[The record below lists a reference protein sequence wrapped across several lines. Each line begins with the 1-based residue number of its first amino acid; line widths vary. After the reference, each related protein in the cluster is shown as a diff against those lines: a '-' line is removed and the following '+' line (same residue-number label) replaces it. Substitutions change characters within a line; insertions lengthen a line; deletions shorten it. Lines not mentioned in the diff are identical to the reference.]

1 MHHSMVGHNRGG
13 EGRGRPNGR
22 AYHPSENPPYDN
34 SGDSLEPPYY
44 VQDLNKH
51 RSLDDVKKMPE
62 DYRHGGPTE
71 PLYHQPPTALEPQ
84 DRYLSKRLH
93 CEANTTPELLFPT
106 MYHGGCVAEVPGLVP
121 AGGNSL
127 TSPYFAQHQLRMAQA
142 GGRRFSPLR
151 LPLGASGSSWRRC
164 SWRCTTVV
172 FVCVTVCL
180 AAVTTFLA
188 TSHVGR
194 WHTSEGCLGMGGTD
208 DSANSSP
215 DFNLPPPLQPSSPG
229 NHARGH
235 AYVAARAP
243 PPFVNSLSSM
253 SVGVVPGRVVDAAR
267 ARGYTRARLPG
278 MDVPHLPLPR
288 AHPALVGL
296 PRGRDGWAYPPR
308 PPRATRWNRRSAR
321 SPRSAQHE
329 GAAIRGDAIPPLTPQ
344 EVVGDM
350 HAHSALSSLA
360 DISQEFPGDG
370 QAAPWADSHSF
381 AEPSGEVPAFTT
393 DKLNALDTRSSGID
407 LGAAKAEASK
417 QPEALAQTQEKL
429 ISVNHG
435 NGAAD
440 NTPEVRQ
447 ETFAAA
453 HNPRDSG
460 GLGSAS
466 SLYPLPSHPPSPAP
480 QLSGLS
486 TPLLHSATL
495 SPDPLPTHSQLRS
508 SLSVSDPGSPSSLY
522 LATPD
527 ASPAATDATQ
537 DHTNEG
543 HYISSESRSVSEPL
557 TRREEADV
565 HGGEGKGLHER
576 WRSIMSDGGSGLA
589 SPGYANAPRPK
600 REEEENPSLEN
611 TPSYHHE
618 YQVTPET
625 PPTTPLVLPSFQRPT
640 TEEGGAATHLR
651 HTDTLEQ
658 KKNPDTSAGSDH
670 TDLPLTSSSSSSS
683 STSALSSDFDVNSS
697 LSRDLQ
703 DDPAT
708 HHQTRPL
715 DSSSRSRT
723 YAASAG
729 TSDSPIKDTDS
740 LSQYVIPHSSTSAG
754 SPDSEPLQSTVPHHV
769 GVEEYTYISDDP
781 GTFDDTFNTPVDF
794 NVRSPHPHFAP
805 VDNVVT
811 STGTLTTPA
820 KAVTPPPSFGI
831 SSDPT
836 LRNNA
841 PTATMTSSVTA
852 LPMTMG
858 HNSADT
864 PALVKL
870 RAGETPEAVVPRPAT
885 AAHERAPPA
894 GVTSSPKTPL
904 ADGTINWSHPD
915 VNNTNVAASYGD
927 SLANQTEYGIMRQP
941 QVTQANNDKV
951 RESGGGETGEG
962 GGGRGGETEAQE
974 QVENYEAMEHHWDSE
989 GDSGMESLFDD
1000 GTYPYRELDFLIN
1013 DEPHSQETAPS
1024 EQGEEDDKKKDLSIS
1039 PADGVDGP
1047 PGDSR
1052 VLTGEGQYQADQN
1065 LQSDHQNVRKENQ
1078 THSEDGLSPPLDTD
1092 HQYQNESY
1100 RGHPSPSQSSIL
1112 TTPTDTHDSLPHA
1125 PAPTQDSQPRY
1136 GNRGENTQ
1144 GIVEGFSREEDQI
1157 PAISQ
1162 RGEDKQDGG
1171 YEGREEGEEEEQE
1184 TPQMHH
1190 DSSRVLEDTIL
1201 QEQHQSASHPS
1212 LSPGHHSG
1220 VNIDPRKEPLDAYL
1234 AIDGPDREQSPSN
1247 AHKAS
1252 DAPVGISTVMTADGE
1267 MRSVATT
1274 VSPSV
1279 SQPPFHQF
1287 FTGSREDLEEEEERE
1302 GGISTGMQREPFS
1315 EQGEAT
1321 VQVPPSSAANNPPH
1335 ALHASDE
1342 ISFEREES
1350 GSLALPVIGDI
1361 SLHQKKSSIVMGE
1374 ASSSSDPLDT
1384 ATDRIGIND
1393 VTAKDHRPKITN
1405 KDFPGDDPTFAGNQS
1420 VESGMHPR
1428 SSPSP
1433 LDAHSDQ
1440 DTALQAEYKRQE
1452 TFETEYNRQGGIET
1466 SAGRQSVSGSLEASG
1481 YSERKKLGIVT
1492 TVSVANQGHHF
1503 LSRSNQV
1510 AGNPNQESV
1519 HTQVSSQDPAG
1530 GNRQDQIPPSRE
1542 NYHEEEEGG
1551 EGRGEEYT
1559 EEDGGN
1565 FEYYLGSEG
1574 YVYDD
1579 VAHNYDDV
1587 FDDYEEEEGNRKNE
1601 AYDRRHENDRE
1612 GTGNIG
1618 DRQAEGHYGHTSEYE
1633 NEDRQE
1639 NHEGNSQPD
1648 GPPVWHDRENHA
1660 GSDGVERQDGA
1671 GRDELT
1677 GVSQDQ
1683 GQHHRAPASQTPAQA
1698 QGGDSWQIP
1707 APPAE
1712 AHQDPTATARPDDD
1726 SIYHRQEFYG
1736 STQEGTSMT
1745 HGDDRHTTGL
1755 AAGRTG
1761 GDERIEEEEEERV
1774 EGENIPL
1781 GAPPK
1786 EDNTSAVAGGGGY
1799 TTCVG
1804 VKNNSSPVS
1813 SEGAGGPG
1821 GGGVVGGGREGG
1833 EGDTIMPQR
1842 EHWQSQD
1849 PPCKCSCPCEG
1860 PGDPPI
1866 MPGRVAANLNIGD
1879 PAISDHQEPT
1889 TTTTTTTTTSTTTT
1903 TTTAS
1908 PISPSHH
1915 DHPGSHDDLDFDY
1928 DSDGHD
1934 DHTDHDSA
1942 YDSAEHHH
1950 DDLDHG
1956 SHDHDRHHRHR
1967 HHHGE
1972 EDDEYDE
1979 DDERERHRGHTH
1991 PHRESDERRNR
2002 TYVPLV
2008 VAGRR
2013 QYFASVQ
2020 YISTDEGPETS
2031 YDPHTDLVESWGNA
2045 VVYDLPAEEEEG
2057 TDWFRRTPTDTT
2069 PSAATPGGASVNRPY
2084 THMPPDGS
2092 SFNPLNLGE
2101 KKEFNLAP
2109 YGYWNIHLTLNDP
2122 TDLRIV
2128 LSVPRGTNL
2137 GLYARRG
2144 KLPTHTQH
2152 DIMKILRGNRQRDIR
2167 ASSVSTPVSM
2177 VELTVEEVLEAG
2189 EWFLSIYNDDG
2200 DPHQVNLVITRG
2212 PGGGECP
2219 QRCHERGNCILG
2231 RCQCAPGYSGID
2243 CSQVLC
2249 PILCSGHGA
2258 YVGGQCI
2265 CHPGF
2270 KGKECQLRHHE
2281 CEVPDCHGQGHC
2293 VDGRCKCAKG
2303 YTGEFCQTVDCPNPK
2318 CSGHGWCVMGTCVC
2332 QKGWRGDDC
2341 SEMDVDAQQ
2350 CLPDCS
2356 GHGAFSIEAH
2366 ACVCDHLWTGSDCSK
2381 KACSLDCGPHGICE
2395 NDACTCDEGWTGAN
2409 CSERLCDPRCSEHG
2423 QCKNGTCVCMAGWNG
2438 RHCTLSGCPG
2448 NCRNR
2453 GTCDADQEGVWKCLC
2468 QPGWDGPDCSAMLET
2483 QCSDGVDNDRDG
2495 LMDCQDPECCTHQAC
2510 QDSQL
2515 CVSRATPMDILLRKQ
2530 PPGSTASFFE
2540 KMRFLIEEDSLQ
2552 HFSGEFNKSVIW
2564 NHFHPRRAAVVRGR
2578 VVTKAGRGLV
2588 GLRVGTSNNNEGFTL
2603 TRRDGWFDIMVNGG
2617 GAVALDFGKP
2627 PFTSKQIRVMVPWNE
2642 MVVLDDIVMTVS
2654 GVPGHNDRSDD
2665 YHDHQ
2670 QRRLSSSHCPLH
2682 DYDLLKPVVMA
2693 TWQNGFQGEC
2703 PEVDAIL
2710 VEAQAVQESVRIP
2723 GTGLY
2728 LVYHSSRANGYEST
2742 LRLQLTPDRIPSS
2755 LRRVHLRIVLEGI
2768 LFRKVF
2774 EADPAIKFTYAWN
2787 RMNVYRQSVY
2797 GVTVARVSVGYEHE
2811 NCPKIIWEHQ
2821 TARVAGYDLA
2831 ISSVGGFNLHVHHAY
2846 NFHQGILQKGDGQ
2859 NIHLSGQRHLVTT
2872 LLGTGEQREVNCGS
2886 RCEGRAEHSPL
2897 HAPTC
2902 LAAAPDGSLYVG
2914 DFNLIRRVKPD
2925 GTVITVAKLNET
2937 RVSYRYHVA
2946 VSPLDGSVYVS
2957 DPEAHQVLRLE
2968 NTDGV
2973 TDPLRN
2979 TVTVVGSGQ
2988 RCLPGDRN
2996 QCGDGGMAR
3005 HARLTYPK
3013 GLAISSSGEIY
3024 IADGTNIRVV
3034 SPAGDIHTLI
3044 GGHDHRSHWAP
3055 VPCNGTINIDQLH
3068 LRWPTE
3074 LAISPLDGSLHILDD
3089 HLVLRVT
3096 PDNRVQV
3103 LTGRSLNCPL
3113 PPHEPSDMS
3122 QTALLLNPQSI
3133 AFSPQGELY
3142 IAESDTQRINR
3153 VRIITSDGRI
3163 STFAG
3168 ADPGCNCRDAT
3179 CYCHTYDNVSA
3190 TSAIF
3195 SSISSIAVTP
3205 DGVLHVSDQAGYR
3218 VRSVRSLL
3226 PELNERKQY
3235 EIFSPDT
3242 HEVYVFNRF
3251 GQHLETHNLV
3261 TGQTIYKFSYSDN
3274 SNTGKLLT
3282 VTDSAS
3288 NRFQIIRDRVGFV
3301 KAIENPQK
3309 QRVQITLS
3317 MMKMLQQLVA
3327 PDGYNIT
3334 FNYHGATGC
3343 MRSKVEAVG
3352 RSYSYEY
3359 DAQGRLTQAV
3369 LPTGQVIHLNFDLSV
3384 RGAEVTVTR
3393 DGKEPVITRLR
3404 GNTFNHTSGPVEA
3417 LAEMGG
3423 QGQLRILT
3431 AWKHEVSL
3439 ERTAYRVLE
3448 STSPTSAEMFPV
3460 LSRQQT
3466 HISGNTVN
3474 RYEWSYSPATT
3485 TDNHNGMKVSGTLRV
3500 NGADLLTLSY
3510 DPVSSTEA
3518 LLSVSGH
3525 MLVNIT
3531 YDNLGRPIRWVPVN
3545 PLVASN
3551 VTYDHWGHITSWVR
3565 GNLSEDYYYDE
3576 FLRLVAVVY
3585 ADGKDVKY
3593 EYRSHFT
3600 KPEKVTHPSGR
3611 AYGLVYDDAGSLR
3624 EVVTPRGSAYTLQL
3638 STSLGF
3644 YRLRLA
3650 LPIDSIA
3657 LQMRLDEQGRVL
3669 AITLPGRGGTLL
3681 YEYNDAGQVTAELY
3695 GHGLTEYSY
3704 YDTGLMRNA
3713 KTKHSHF
3720 DLRTDYHYHGGL
3732 MKEMKLRYGPKSSLH
3747 NAKLR
3752 FQYDGSARLR
3762 KVEGEVDST
3771 PLAEMYIRFDNQT
3784 GVLQGISDLRII
3796 RNNILETMI
3805 QNPKKHYVNTRKQDN
3820 YGRLSEVYMTL
3831 GDRMVFLMQ
3840 LKYDNRNRI
3849 SERLIEVAGRREGLN
3864 ITYMPDGQIL
3874 GAAGKIIWLYSYDE
3888 NGNVISYSEKSFRT
3902 NLQYDECDRVT
3913 MVGTSEVEY
3922 DERGFVIR
3930 IDNQNFDFN
3939 TKGQL
3944 VAAWDREQTWSFRI
3958 GYDHFDRVSVYED
3971 HHENITQL
3979 IYGRPDQPHLVT
3991 HLHNPRT
3998 GATTTLLYD
4007 DMNHL
4012 IAVDQP
4018 DGRYFVATDQNGTPI
4033 AFFNDMGLLIRKQA
4047 WTPFGKLLD
4056 ASGENM
4062 WVGIGPWG
4070 GFLEPVTGIVVLKGH
4085 AYHPQLLQWLTPQWG
4100 HLTQTTRHV
4109 TDVFVYRFMNNNP
4122 FNPQDRLLRHYYT
4135 NVSEWLELYG
4145 IELRLVLGSEYHED
4159 TMVKPRAVVSVD
4171 TLGASEVVSG
4181 LWCQYRAG
4189 IRHLHG
4195 LSFFSQS
4202 HIQRQM
4208 GTWNGAPIS
4217 RQASIFGPG
4226 VLVSNID
4233 GRVLVTGVGDDDFAG
4248 VIGDVIRT
4256 VLNNSIIL
4264 DVSSTQNGLDTFYFI
4279 KDNRKRAGEDMQHL
4293 RRLSGIFNISDSETE
4308 RGHEIRMSTPTANLV
4323 IMYGERV
4330 QRARNRVLDEM
4341 EQRAAR
4347 VAWQRE
4353 VALVSLGRP
4362 GTHNWSP
4369 QEAAELVREGR
4380 VPGYVAT
4387 HLHPASRYPLL
4398 AADPSNII
4406 FKHET
4411 SRKRRKSRR
4420 KGRKRS
4426 WRQRKKGGAY
4436 EQT

>member
-1 MHHSMVGHNRGG
+1 MHHSMAGHNRGG

-22 AYHPSENPPYDN
+22 AYHPSEIPPYEN

-84 DRYLSKRLH
+84 DRY
-93 CEANTTPELLFPT
+93 
-106 MYHGGCVAEVPGLVP
+106 HGGCVAGEVPGLVA

-127 TSPYFAQHQLRMAQA
+127 TSPYFAQNQLRMAQA

-229 NHARGH
+229 
-235 AYVAARAP
+235 
-243 PPFVNSLSSM
+243 
-253 SVGVVPGRVVDAAR
+253 
-267 ARGYTRARLPG
+267 
-278 MDVPHLPLPR
+278 
-288 AHPALVGL
+288 
-296 PRGRDGWAYPPR
+296 
-308 PPRATRWNRRSAR
+308 
-321 SPRSAQHE
+321 
-329 GAAIRGDAIPPLTPQ
+329 
-344 EVVGDM
+344 
-350 HAHSALSSLA
+350 
-360 DISQEFPGDG
+360 
-370 QAAPWADSHSF
+370 
-381 AEPSGEVPAFTT
+381 
-393 DKLNALDTRSSGID
+393 
-407 LGAAKAEASK
+407 
-417 QPEALAQTQEKL
+417 
-429 ISVNHG
+429 
-435 NGAAD
+435 
-440 NTPEVRQ
+440 
-447 ETFAAA
+447 
-453 HNPRDSG
+453 
-460 GLGSAS
+460 
-466 SLYPLPSHPPSPAP
+466 
-480 QLSGLS
+480 
-486 TPLLHSATL
+486 
-495 SPDPLPTHSQLRS
+495 
-508 SLSVSDPGSPSSLY
+508 
-522 LATPD
+522 
-527 ASPAATDATQ
+527 
-537 DHTNEG
+537 
-543 HYISSESRSVSEPL
+543 
-557 TRREEADV
+557 
-565 HGGEGKGLHER
+565 
-576 WRSIMSDGGSGLA
+576 
-589 SPGYANAPRPK
+589 
-600 REEEENPSLEN
+600 
-611 TPSYHHE
+611 
-618 YQVTPET
+618 
-625 PPTTPLVLPSFQRPT
+625 
-640 TEEGGAATHLR
+640 
-651 HTDTLEQ
+651 
-658 KKNPDTSAGSDH
+658 
-670 TDLPLTSSSSSSS
+670 
-683 STSALSSDFDVNSS
+683 
-697 LSRDLQ
+697 
-703 DDPAT
+703 
-708 HHQTRPL
+708 
-715 DSSSRSRT
+715 
-723 YAASAG
+723 G
-729 TSDSPIKDTDS
+729 T
-740 LSQYVIPHSSTSAG
+740 
-754 SPDSEPLQSTVPHHV
+754 
-769 GVEEYTYISDDP
+769 
-781 GTFDDTFNTPVDF
+781 
-794 NVRSPHPHFAP
+794 
-805 VDNVVT
+805 
-811 STGTLTTPA
+811 
-820 KAVTPPPSFGI
+820 
-831 SSDPT
+831 
-836 LRNNA
+836 
-841 PTATMTSSVTA
+841 
-852 LPMTMG
+852 
-858 HNSADT
+858 
-864 PALVKL
+864 
-870 RAGETPEAVVPRPAT
+870 
-885 AAHERAPPA
+885 
-894 GVTSSPKTPL
+894 
-904 ADGTINWSHPD
+904 
-915 VNNTNVAASYGD
+915 
-927 SLANQTEYGIMRQP
+927 
-941 QVTQANNDKV
+941 
-951 RESGGGETGEG
+951 
-962 GGGRGGETEAQE
+962 
-974 QVENYEAMEHHWDSE
+974 
-989 GDSGMESLFDD
+989 
-1000 GTYPYRELDFLIN
+1000 
-1013 DEPHSQETAPS
+1013 
-1024 EQGEEDDKKKDLSIS
+1024 
-1039 PADGVDGP
+1039 
-1047 PGDSR
+1047 
-1052 VLTGEGQYQADQN
+1052 
-1065 LQSDHQNVRKENQ
+1065 
-1078 THSEDGLSPPLDTD
+1078 
-1092 HQYQNESY
+1092 
-1100 RGHPSPSQSSIL
+1100 
-1112 TTPTDTHDSLPHA
+1112 
-1125 PAPTQDSQPRY
+1125 
-1136 GNRGENTQ
+1136 
-1144 GIVEGFSREEDQI
+1144 
-1157 PAISQ
+1157 
-1162 RGEDKQDGG
+1162 
-1171 YEGREEGEEEEQE
+1171 
-1184 TPQMHH
+1184 
-1190 DSSRVLEDTIL
+1190 
-1201 QEQHQSASHPS
+1201 
-1212 LSPGHHSG
+1212 
-1220 VNIDPRKEPLDAYL
+1220 
-1234 AIDGPDREQSPSN
+1234 
-1247 AHKAS
+1247 
-1252 DAPVGISTVMTADGE
+1252 
-1267 MRSVATT
+1267 
-1274 VSPSV
+1274 
-1279 SQPPFHQF
+1279 
-1287 FTGSREDLEEEEERE
+1287 
-1302 GGISTGMQREPFS
+1302 
-1315 EQGEAT
+1315 
-1321 VQVPPSSAANNPPH
+1321 
-1335 ALHASDE
+1335 
-1342 ISFEREES
+1342 
-1350 GSLALPVIGDI
+1350 
-1361 SLHQKKSSIVMGE
+1361 
-1374 ASSSSDPLDT
+1374 
-1384 ATDRIGIND
+1384 
-1393 VTAKDHRPKITN
+1393 
-1405 KDFPGDDPTFAGNQS
+1405 
-1420 VESGMHPR
+1420 
-1428 SSPSP
+1428 
-1433 LDAHSDQ
+1433 
-1440 DTALQAEYKRQE
+1440 
-1452 TFETEYNRQGGIET
+1452 
-1466 SAGRQSVSGSLEASG
+1466 
-1481 YSERKKLGIVT
+1481 
-1492 TVSVANQGHHF
+1492 
-1503 LSRSNQV
+1503 
-1510 AGNPNQESV
+1510 
-1519 HTQVSSQDPAG
+1519 
-1530 GNRQDQIPPSRE
+1530 
-1542 NYHEEEEGG
+1542 
-1551 EGRGEEYT
+1551 
-1559 EEDGGN
+1559 
-1565 FEYYLGSEG
+1565 
-1574 YVYDD
+1574 
-1579 VAHNYDDV
+1579 
-1587 FDDYEEEEGNRKNE
+1587 
-1601 AYDRRHENDRE
+1601 
-1612 GTGNIG
+1612 
-1618 DRQAEGHYGHTSEYE
+1618 
-1633 NEDRQE
+1633 
-1639 NHEGNSQPD
+1639 
-1648 GPPVWHDRENHA
+1648 
-1660 GSDGVERQDGA
+1660 
-1671 GRDELT
+1671 
-1677 GVSQDQ
+1677 
-1683 GQHHRAPASQTPAQA
+1683 
-1698 QGGDSWQIP
+1698 
-1707 APPAE
+1707 
-1712 AHQDPTATARPDDD
+1712 
-1726 SIYHRQEFYG
+1726 
-1736 STQEGTSMT
+1736 
-1745 HGDDRHTTGL
+1745 
-1755 AAGRTG
+1755 
-1761 GDERIEEEEEERV
+1761 
-1774 EGENIPL
+1774 
-1781 GAPPK
+1781 
-1786 EDNTSAVAGGGGY
+1786 
-1799 TTCVG
+1799 
-1804 VKNNSSPVS
+1804 
-1813 SEGAGGPG
+1813 
-1821 GGGVVGGGREGG
+1821 
-1833 EGDTIMPQR
+1833 
-1842 EHWQSQD
+1842 
-1849 PPCKCSCPCEG
+1849 
-1860 PGDPPI
+1860 
-1866 MPGRVAANLNIGD
+1866 
-1879 PAISDHQEPT
+1879 
-1889 TTTTTTTTTSTTTT
+1889 
-1903 TTTAS
+1903 
-1908 PISPSHH
+1908 
-1915 DHPGSHDDLDFDY
+1915 
-1928 DSDGHD
+1928 
-1934 DHTDHDSA
+1934 
-1942 YDSAEHHH
+1942 
-1950 DDLDHG
+1950 
-1956 SHDHDRHHRHR
+1956 
-1967 HHHGE
+1967 
-1972 EDDEYDE
+1972 
-1979 DDERERHRGHTH
+1979 
-1991 PHRESDERRNR
+1991 
-2002 TYVPLV
+2002 
-2008 VAGRR
+2008 
-2013 QYFASVQ
+2013 
-2020 YISTDEGPETS
+2020 
-2031 YDPHTDLVESWGNA
+2031 
-2045 VVYDLPAEEEEG
+2045 
-2057 TDWFRRTPTDTT
+2057 
-2069 PSAATPGGASVNRPY
+2069 SVNRPY

-2137 GLYARRG
+2137 GLYARKG

-2167 ASSVSTPVSM
+2167 ASPSM

-2495 LMDCQDPECCTHQAC
+2495 LMDCQDPECCTQQAC

-2515 CVSRATPMDILLRKQ
+2515 CVSRSTPMDILLRKQ

-2627 PFTSKQIRVMVPWNE
+2627 PFTSKKIRVMVPWNE

-2654 GVPGHNDRSDD
+2654 GVPGHSDRSDD
-2665 YHDHQ
+2665 YHDHK
-2670 QRRLSSSHCPLH
+2670 QRRLGSSHCPLH

-2859 NIHLSGQRHLVTT
+2859 NIHLAGQRHLVTT

-2968 NTDGV
+2968 NTEGV

-3205 DGVLHVSDQAGYR
+3205 DSVLHVSDQAGYR

-3282 VTDSAS
+3282 VTDSAG

-3423 QGQLRILT
+3423 QGPLRILT

-3485 TDNHNGMKVSGTLRV
+3485 TDSHNGMKVSGTLRV

-3531 YDNLGRPIRWVPVN
+3531 YDHLGRPIRWVPVA

-3565 GNLSEDYYYDE
+3565 GNLSEDYYYDD

-3657 LQMRLDEQGRVL
+3657 LQMRLDEEGRVL

-3732 MKEMKLRYGPKSSLH
+3732 MKEMKLRYGPKSNLH

-3820 YGRLSEVYMTL
+3820 YGRLSEVFMTL

-3849 SERLIEVAGRREGLN
+3849 SERVIEVAGRREGLN

-3874 GAAGKIIWLYSYDE
+3874 GANGKVIWLYSYDE

-3991 HLHNPRT
+3991 HLHNPRS

-4047 WTPFGKLLD
+4047 WSPFGKLLD

-4189 IRHLHG
+4189 VRHLHG

-4293 RRLSGIFNISDSETE
+4293 RRLSGIFNISDSESE